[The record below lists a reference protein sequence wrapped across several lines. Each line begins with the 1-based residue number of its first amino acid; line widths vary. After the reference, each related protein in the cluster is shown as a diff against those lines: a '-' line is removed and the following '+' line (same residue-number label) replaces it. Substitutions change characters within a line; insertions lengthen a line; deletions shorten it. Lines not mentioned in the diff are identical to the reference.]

1 MNRESRDNQAGGTH
15 SARRRTARG
24 NPPFTRSPEEAR
36 EFPGH
41 PRVGVG
47 GIVVHNGHALL
58 VRRGREPLK
67 GKWSIPGG
75 LVEVGEELQKAVQ
88 REIKEE
94 TGLDV
99 DALEMVGVF
108 ERIQRDPKP
117 DPGAHDQRPRYH
129 YVIVDYVCRLRGSQ
143 ARDSKLPN
151 LQPAS
156 DVTAAEWVP
165 VERINLYELPA
176 GSDEV
181 ILRAVESVSPHLVE

>member
-1 MNRESRDNQAGGTH
+1 MNRESRENQAGATR
-15 SARRRTARG
+15 SVRRRIAQG
-24 NPPFTRSPEEAR
+24 NPPVRRSPEEAR
-36 EFPGH
+36 EFPDH

-88 REIKEE
+88 REINEE

-99 DALEMVGVF
+99 DPLEMVGIF

-117 DPGAHDQRPRYH
+117 DPGAHDQRVRYH
-129 YVIVDYVCRLRGSQ
+129 YVIVDYLCRVRGSQ
-143 ARDSKLPN
+143 ARRSKLPK

-156 DVTAAEWVP
+156 DITEAEWV
-165 VERINLYELPA
+165 EGKMLSLYELSA
-176 GSDEV
+176 EAEEV
-181 ILRAVESVSPHLVE
+181 ILKAMEFVDPDG